1 MDAARELGEAGLSE
15 ALERLRGRLSL
26 DASYQIPFT
35 EALWWVVSLKDT
47 QKDQIACATTEG
59 RTLRALAFA
68 RNYASH
74 ELVTLGK
81 LDLLRSGFT
90 GAGATGFGM
99 TGTGGVLV
107 WVDESTLPPNDCER
121 KNPGKTDSRRS
132 IYQDLV
138 AGRSV
143 LYPLELAQNYLK
155 GLP

>member
-68 RNYASH
+68 R
-74 ELVTLGK
+74 K
-81 LDLLRSGFT
+81 LRVARACDTWKAGPLAIWFT